1 MGLIHWQYTM
11 VSMRCASTALASAFA
26 RGFAEVG
33 QHHAFK
39 AGGQGVVA
47 VVGGLVGEQHHL
59 VAHGRPQ
66 VRKLGGDHFGS
77 AGVQAVMVQPDALAC

>member
-1 MGLIHWQYTM
+1 
-11 VSMRCASTALASAFA
+11 MRFHGACQRFRARKVVLA